1 MKGKTM
7 KDLLTS
13 PATLRVL
20 LYIIAPLLGMVP
32 GVSLDQVTHV
42 LTINLDTALAGIAA
56 GSLAAGG
63 VYAKFGKR

>member
-1 MKGKTM
+1 M

-13 PATLRVL
+13 PATLRVI
-20 LYIIAPLLGMVP
+20 LYVLAPLLGMVP
-32 GVSLDQVTHV
+32 GVTLDQTTHI

-56 GSLAAGG
+56 GGVVAGG